1 MVKFL
6 AFLFLSVFFMML
18 SCDTTEKNN
27 SARMRETGAFD
38 MIEKK
43 FVKDTETYQV
53 LAHIP
58 LIDRSAEPEKAD
70 QINDHIIKLLTHE
83 IKQFQK
89 HASVVCQRDVEN
101 SPVLPSFWSDYRIF
115 ENSDSLLSLRIR
127 IYADYYM
134 NANPS
139 LYYVPLNYDK
149 IKNKEIEPG
158 YIVLRFFDSKKEA
171 SSVLTTICGKKLYL
185 EGDLDC
191 NSFWKHTKDF
201 EIFTNVN
208 LTGKGLYFIF
218 DDYSLDSHSCG
229 NPQVYI
235 SFGEIQKPVKE

>member
-1 MVKFL
+1 MIKFL
-6 AFLFLSVFFMML
+6 VLLFLSVFFMMF

-27 SARMRETGAFD
+27 SARIRESGAFD
-38 MIEKK
+38 IIEKK
-43 FVKDTETYQV
+43 FVKNTETYHV

-58 LIDRSAEPEKAD
+58 LLERSAEHENAD

-89 HASVVCQRDVEN
+89 HAFIVCQRDVEN
-101 SPVLPSFWSDYRIF
+101 SPMLPSFWSDYRVF

-139 LYYVPLNYDK
+139 LYYVTLNYDK
-149 IKNKEIEPG
+149 TKNKEINPRN
-158 YIVLRFFDSKKEA
+158 IILRFFENEKKA
-171 SSVLTTICGKKLYL
+171 TFVLTKLCGEKLYL

-191 NSFWKHTKDF
+191 NIFWKQTKDF

-208 LTGKGLYFIF
+208 LSGKGLYFIF

-235 SFGEIQKPVKE
+235 TFEEIKKSVKE